1 MRKSLFF
8 ALSFLLLAIPM
19 KAQQNFNVV
28 SSERPVAL
36 SIVPHAG
43 LNLSSF
49 NGSDG
54 GARFSMRAG
63 ANAGVGAEL
72 RFIKRNEHTP
82 VADGVMGA
90 YVGVAFEMGGTNAS
104 GSNGISMLNIGI
116 PVLVKVYPWKWLF
129 IEAGPEFFLNISNSP
144 NTATIGSLEVTVG
157 SHKFN
162 DLKIAAGIG
171 AKFGNF
177 GVGVRYLLGTSKLA
191 SAIPWKCNILQVNL
205 SYSIPVL

>member
-1 MRKSLFF
+1 MKKTVLF
-8 ALSFLLLAIPM
+8 ALSCLLFAIPM

-36 SIVPHAG
+36 SIVPNAG

-49 NGSDG
+49 TG
-54 GARFSMRAG
+54 GDSGTRFSMRAG

-82 VADGVMGA
+82 VIDGLLGV
-90 YVGVAFEMGGTNAS
+90 YVGASFEMGGTKAS
-104 GSNGISMLNIGI
+104 GGNGISMLNVGI
-116 PVLVKVYPWKWLF
+116 PVLVKVYPLKWLF

-144 NTATIGSLEVTVG
+144 NTTTIGNLEMNVG
-157 SHKFN
+157 AHKAN
-162 DLKIAAGIG
+162 DLKIGVGAGVKFANFGIG
-171 AKFGNF
+171 A
-177 GVGVRYLLGTSKLA
+177 RYLIGTSKFA
-191 SAIPWKCNILQVNL
+191 SSAPWKCNILQINL